1 MVRVGMPAVL
11 AAACLIGGCSGFLP
25 AAGPTASAVVEGA
38 GVATDQGLLARYELV
53 DVDAAVVEALRG
65 RPLDSLLASFGD
77 RRAAVQPV
85 IGVGDAVT
93 VTIWEAGSG
102 GLFSAPMMGG
112 LSTGSK
118 SSSIPEQI
126 VARDGTISVP
136 YAGRIKVA
144 GRRTPDVQAQIEQD
158 LAGKAIQPQVLVT
171 VNSPLSTSVT
181 VLGEAAAGGG
191 GGARLAAARGGLGA
205 GPVSV
210 LGGGRVPLTEKGDR
224 LLDVIAT
231 AGGVSAPVNE
241 TFVRLSRG
249 ATTATVPLTAVV
261 SNPRENIFL
270 RPGDTLTLVRD
281 PQTFLAIGA
290 TGANYE
296 IPFSAE
302 GITLA
307 QALAKSGGLRD
318 FQADPAGVFI
328 FRFEPA
334 SVVRRLRPASPLVS
348 STFVPVVYRINMRDP
363 NSLFVSQAFQMRNRD
378 LVYVSNAPFTEVQKV
393 LSVFSTITSP
403 IASGASL
410 YQAAK

>member
-11 AAACLIGGCSGFLP
+11 AAACLIGGCSSFLP

-38 GVATDQGLLARYELV
+38 DVATDQGLLARYELV

-77 RRAAVQPV
+77 RRPSVQPV

-102 GLFSAPMMGG
+102 GLFSGPAIADRF
-112 LSTGSK
+112 STGSK

-144 GRRTPDVQAQIEQD
+144 GRRAPDVQTQIEQE

-181 VLGEAAAGGG
+181 VLGEAAAAG
-191 GGARLAAARGGLGA
+191 GGARLAAARS
-205 GPVSV
+205 GPVSN

-249 ATTATVPLTAVV
+249 STTATVPLTAVV

-281 PQTFLAIGA
+281 PQTFLAVGA

-334 SVVRRLRPASPLVS
+334 SVVRRLRPGSALLS
-348 STFVPVVYRINMRDP
+348 SNFVPVVYRINMRDP
-363 NSLFVSQAFQMRNRD
+363 NSLFVSQAFRMRNRD

-393 LSVFSTITSP
+393 LSVFSTVTSP

-410 YQAAK
+410 YSATR

>member
-11 AAACLIGGCSGFLP
+11 VAACFIGGCSSFLP
-25 AAGPTASAVVEGA
+25 AAGPTASAVAEGA
-38 GVATDQGLLARYELV
+38 DIATDQGLLARYEIV

-65 RPLDSLLASFGD
+65 RPLDSLVASFGD
-77 RRAAVQPV
+77 RRPSVQPV

-102 GLFSAPMMGG
+102 GLFSGPAIPDRF
-112 LSTGSK
+112 STGSK

-144 GRRTPDVQAQIEQD
+144 GKRAPDVQAQIEQE
-158 LAGKAIQPQVLVT
+158 LAGKAIQPQVLLT

-181 VLGEAAAGGG
+181 VLGEAAAAG
-191 GGARLAAARGGLGA
+191 GGARLAAARS
-205 GPVSV
+205 GPVSN

-249 ATTATVPLTAVV
+249 STTATVPLTAVV

-281 PQTFLAIGA
+281 PQTFLAVGA

-318 FQADPAGVFI
+318 FQADPAGVFV

-334 SVVRRLRPASPLVS
+334 SVVRRLRPTSPLLS
-348 STFVPVVYRINMRDP
+348 SNFVPVVYRINMRDP
-363 NSLFVSQAFQMRNRD
+363 NSLFVSQAFRMRNRD

-393 LSVFSTITSP
+393 LSVFSTVTSP

-410 YQAAK
+410 YSATR

>member
-11 AAACLIGGCSGFLP
+11 AAACLIGGCSSFLP

-38 GVATDQGLLARYELV
+38 DVATDQGLLARYEIV

-77 RRAAVQPV
+77 RRPSVQPV
-85 IGVGDAVT
+85 IGVGDGIT

-102 GLFSAPMMGG
+102 GLFSGPMIGG
-112 LSTGSK
+112 MSTGSK

-144 GRRTPDVQAQIEQD
+144 GKRAADVQAQIEQD
-158 LAGKAIQPQVLVT
+158 LAGKAIQPQVLIT

-181 VLGEAAAGGG
+181 VLGEAASTG
-191 GGARLAAARGGLGA
+191 GGARLAAARGGPA
-205 GPVSV
+205 SS

-249 ATTATVPLTAVV
+249 SATATVPLTAVV

-281 PQTFLAIGA
+281 PQTFLAVGA

-318 FQADPAGVFI
+318 FQADPAGVFV

-334 SVVRRLRPASPLVS
+334 SVVRRLRPGSPLLS
-348 STFVPVVYRINMRDP
+348 SNFVPVVYRINMRDP
-363 NSLFVSQAFQMRNRD
+363 NSLFVSQAFRMRNRD

-393 LSVFSTITSP
+393 LSVFSTVTAPVS
-403 IASGASL
+403 AGASL
-410 YQAAK
+410 YQVAK

>member
-11 AAACLIGGCSGFLP
+11 AAACLIGGCSSFLP

-38 GVATDQGLLARYELV
+38 DVATDQGLLARYELV

-65 RPLDSLLASFGD
+65 RPLDSLLSSFGD
-77 RRAAVQPV
+77 RRPSVQPV
-85 IGVGDAVT
+85 IGVGDAIT

-144 GRRTPDVQAQIEQD
+144 GRRAPDVQTQIEQE

-181 VLGEAAAGGG
+181 VLGEAAAAG
-191 GGARLAAARGGLGA
+191 GGARLAAARGG
-205 GPVSV
+205 PVSN

-231 AGGVSAPVNE
+231 AGGVAAPVNE

-281 PQTFLAIGA
+281 PQTFLAVGA

-334 SVVRRLRPASPLVS
+334 SVVRRLRPGSPLLS
-348 STFVPVVYRINMRDP
+348 SNFVPVVYRINMRDP
-363 NSLFVSQAFQMRNRD
+363 NSLFVSQAFRMRNRD

-393 LSVFSTITSP
+393 LSVFSTVTAPLS
-403 IASGASL
+403 SGASL
-410 YQAAK
+410 YSATR

>member
-11 AAACLIGGCSGFLP
+11 AAACLIGGCSSFLP

-38 GVATDQGLLARYELV
+38 DVATDQGLLARYELV

-77 RRAAVQPV
+77 RRPSVQPV

-102 GLFSAPMMGG
+102 GLFSGPAIADRF
-112 LSTGSK
+112 STGSK
-118 SSSIPEQI
+118 SSSIPEQV

-144 GRRTPDVQAQIEQD
+144 GRRAPDVQAQIEQE

-181 VLGEAAAGGG
+181 VLGEAAAAG
-191 GGARLAAARGGLGA
+191 GGARLAAARGG
-205 GPVSV
+205 PVSN

-249 ATTATVPLTAVV
+249 PTTATVPLTAVV

-270 RPGDTLTLVRD
+270 RPGDTLTLVR
-281 PQTFLAIGA
+281 
-290 TGANYE
+290 
-296 IPFSAE
+296 
-302 GITLA
+302 
-307 QALAKSGGLRD
+307 
-318 FQADPAGVFI
+318 
-328 FRFEPA
+328 
-334 SVVRRLRPASPLVS
+334 
-348 STFVPVVYRINMRDP
+348 
-363 NSLFVSQAFQMRNRD
+363 
-378 LVYVSNAPFTEVQKV
+378 
-393 LSVFSTITSP
+393 
-403 IASGASL
+403 
-410 YQAAK
+410 

>member
-11 AAACLIGGCSGFLP
+11 AMACLVGGCSSFLP
-25 AAGPTASAVVEGA
+25 AAGPTASAIADGA
-38 GVATDQGLLARYELV
+38 DVATDQGLLARYEII

-77 RRAAVQPV
+77 RRPSVQPV

-144 GRRTPDVQAQIEQD
+144 GKRAPDVQAQIEQE
-158 LAGKAIQPQVLVT
+158 LAGKAIQPQVLLT

-181 VLGEAAAGGG
+181 VLGEAAAPG
-191 GGARLAAARGGLGA
+191 GGARLAAASRG
-205 GPVSV
+205 GPVSN

-231 AGGVSAPVNE
+231 AGGVAAPVNE

-249 ATTATVPLTAVV
+249 STTATVPLTAVV

-281 PQTFLAIGA
+281 PQTFLAVGA

-318 FQADPAGVFI
+318 VQADPAGVFV

-334 SVVRRLRPASPLVS
+334 SVVRRLHPNSPLLTS
-348 STFVPVVYRINMRDP
+348 NFVPVVYRINMRDP
-363 NSLFVSQAFQMRNRD
+363 NSLFVSQAFRMRNRD

-393 LSVFSTITSP
+393 LSVFSTVTSP

-410 YQAAK
+410 YSATR